1 MRYEDFKV
9 GYQKSFTRIITEELN
24 REFGYLI
31 YDFNPV
37 HFDEE
42 RMKKTVYGGRITNG
56 LLTASTIAVAL
67 VDIFATEDSLPIAIK
82 KEIEFTAPVFI
93 GDTITG
99 TVTIQEKYP
108 EKKRILCD
116 CIVKKQDGTVVMKE
130 KFLIKVMEA

>member
-1 MRYEDFKV
+1 MRYEDFNV
-9 GYQKSFTRIITEELN
+9 GYQKIFTRIITEELN
-24 REFGYLI
+24 REFGELI
-31 YDFNPV
+31 QDLNPV

-42 RMKKTVYGGRITNG
+42 RMKKTVYGRRVTNG

-67 VDIFATEDSLPIAIK
+67 VDMFATEDSLPIAIR

-93 GDTITG
+93 GDTITA

-116 CIVKKQDGTVVMKE
+116 CIVEKQDGTVVMKE
-130 KFLIKVMEA
+130 KFLIKVMHA

>member
-1 MRYEDFKV
+1 MRYEDFNV
-9 GYQKSFTRIITEELN
+9 GYQKSFTRAITEELN
-24 REFGYLI
+24 REFGELI
-31 YDFNPV
+31 KDLNPV

-42 RMKKTVYGGRITNG
+42 RMKKTVYGRRVTNG

-67 VDIFATEDSLPIAIK
+67 VDMFATEDSLPIAIR

-93 GDTITG
+93 GDTITA

-116 CIVKKQDGTVVMKE
+116 CIVEKQDGIIVMKE
-130 KFLIKVMEA
+130 KFLIKVMHA